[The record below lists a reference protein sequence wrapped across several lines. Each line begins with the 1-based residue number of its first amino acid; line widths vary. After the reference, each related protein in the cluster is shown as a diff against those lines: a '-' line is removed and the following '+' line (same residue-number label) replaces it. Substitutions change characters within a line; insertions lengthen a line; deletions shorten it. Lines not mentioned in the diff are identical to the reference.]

1 MELIL
6 FLFLAGLTVFL
17 SFRLSYYADLL
28 NKTTNIS
35 GVFIGGILLAG
46 ITSLPELVTCLS
58 SIFLNNPYLA
68 IGDILGSN
76 FFNIAMMCFF
86 DILFIKTMFYNYT
99 KNRYYLIYVLLILN
113 YLIMYLFMGG
123 TFNLEIFNIGLP
135 SFIIIITYIFYLKN
149 AKEEETKKEVITT
162 KEHVLLKFFLVGL
175 FMVIVS
181 ILLTLVVNLIAGKN
195 PNVASSFIGAILL
208 GITTS
213 MPEVITFI
221 ALVKMKSFDLAL
233 SDIIGSNLFNLLI
246 LAVGDIFLKNKE
258 IYYFVDKESM
268 FLLIFGLILTI
279 LSFYQNNR
287 KVVKNK
293 LVYIIP
299 SLMGIL
305 LYIYYIVINV
315 C

>member
-113 YLIMYLFMGG
+113 YIIMYLFMGG

-246 LAVGDIFLKNKE
+246 LAIGDIFLKNKE

-315 C
+315 

>member
-149 AKEEETKKEVITT
+149 AKEEETKKEVITI

-213 MPEVITFI
+213 MPEVTTFI

-268 FLLIFGLILTI
+268 FLLIFGFILTI

-293 LVYIIP
+293 FVYIIP

-305 LYIYYIVINV
+305 LYAYYIAINV
-315 C
+315 

>member
-1 MELIL
+1 MELVL
-6 FLFLAGLTVFL
+6 FLFLAGLTIYL
-17 SFRLSYYADLL
+17 SFKLSYYADIL
-28 NKTTNIS
+28 NKTSNIS

-46 ITSLPELVTCLS
+46 LTSLPEFVTCLS

-76 FFNIAMMCFF
+76 FFNISIMCLF

-99 KNRYYLIYVLLILN
+99 KNKYYIIYLLLIIN
-113 YLIMYLFMGG
+113 YFIMYLFMGG
-123 TFNLEIFNIGLP
+123 IFNLELFNIGIP
-135 SFIIIITYIFYLKN
+135 SFIIIISYIIYLKK
-149 AKEEETKKEVITT
+149 AQEKDSKKEIIKT
-162 KEHVLLKFFLVGL
+162 KEHVLLKFLIVGIL
-175 FMVIVS
+175 MVIVS
-181 ILLTLVVNLIAGKN
+181 IFLTLIVNLIADKN

-221 ALVKMKSFDLAL
+221 ALIKMKSFDLAL

-246 LAVGDIFLKNKE
+246 LAIGDIFLKNKE

-268 FLLIFGLILTI
+268 FLLVFGFILTI

-293 LVYIIP
+293 LIYIVP
-299 SLMGIL
+299 SLIGVL

-315 C
+315 G

>member
-1 MELIL
+1 MELVL

-17 SFRLSYYADLL
+17 SFKLSYYADLL

-46 ITSLPELVTCLS
+46 ITSLPEFVTCLS

-76 FFNIAMMCFF
+76 FFNIAMMCLF

-99 KNRYYLIYVLLILN
+99 KNKYYIIYLLLIIN
-113 YLIMYLFMGG
+113 YFIMYLFMGG
-123 TFNLEIFNIGLP
+123 IFNLELFNIGIP
-135 SFIIIITYIFYLKN
+135 SFIIIISYIIYLKK
-149 AKEEETKKEVITT
+149 AQEKDSKKEIIKT
-162 KEHVLLKFFLVGL
+162 KEHVLLKFLFVGIL
-175 FMVIVS
+175 MVIVS
-181 ILLTLVVNLIAGKN
+181 IFLTLIVNLIADKN

-221 ALVKMKSFDLAL
+221 ALIKMKNFDLAL

-246 LAVGDIFLKNKE
+246 LAIGDIFLKNKE

-268 FLLIFGLILTI
+268 FLLVFGFILTI

-293 LVYIIP
+293 LIYIIP
-299 SLMGIL
+299 SLIGVL

-315 C
+315 

>member
-46 ITSLPELVTCLS
+46 LTSLPEFVTCLS

-221 ALVKMKSFDLAL
+221 ALIKMKSFDLAL

-246 LAVGDIFLKNKE
+246 LAIGDIFLKNKE

-268 FLLIFGLILTI
+268 FLLIFGFILTI

-299 SLMGIL
+299 SLIGVL

-315 C
+315 

>member
-1 MELIL
+1 MELVL
-6 FLFLAGLTVFL
+6 FLFLAGLTIYL
-17 SFRLSYYADLL
+17 SFKLSYYADIL
-28 NKTTNIS
+28 NKTSNIS

-46 ITSLPELVTCLS
+46 LTSLPEFVTCLS

-76 FFNIAMMCFF
+76 FFNISIMCLF

-99 KNRYYLIYVLLILN
+99 KNKYYIIYLLLIIN
-113 YLIMYLFMGG
+113 YFIMYLFMGG
-123 TFNLEIFNIGLP
+123 IFNLELFNIGIP
-135 SFIIIITYIFYLKN
+135 SFIIIISYIIYLKK
-149 AKEEETKKEVITT
+149 AQEKDSKKEIIKT
-162 KEHVLLKFFLVGL
+162 KEHVLLKFLIVGIL
-175 FMVIVS
+175 MVIVS
-181 ILLTLVVNLIAGKN
+181 IFLTLIVNLIADKN

-221 ALVKMKSFDLAL
+221 ALIKMKSFDLAL

-246 LAVGDIFLKNKE
+246 LAIGDIFLKNKE

-268 FLLIFGLILTI
+268 FLLIFGFILTI

-293 LVYIIP
+293 LIYIVP
-299 SLMGIL
+299 SLIGVL

-315 C
+315 G

>member
-246 LAVGDIFLKNKE
+246 LAIGDIFLKNKE

-293 LVYIIP
+293 LIYIIP

-305 LYIYYIVINV
+305 LYAYYIAINV
-315 C
+315 

>member
-162 KEHVLLKFFLVGL
+162 QEHVLLKFFLVGL

-246 LAVGDIFLKNKE
+246 LAIGDIFLKNKE

-268 FLLIFGLILTI
+268 FLLIFGFILTI

-293 LVYIIP
+293 FVYIIP
-299 SLMGIL
+299 SLIGVL
-305 LYIYYIVINV
+305 LYAYYIAINV
-315 C
+315 

>member
-1 MELIL
+1 MELVL

-149 AKEEETKKEVITT
+149 AKEEETKKEVITI

-213 MPEVITFI
+213 MPEVTTFI

-246 LAVGDIFLKNKE
+246 LAIGDIFLKNKE

-268 FLLIFGLILTI
+268 FLLIFGFILTI

-305 LYIYYIVINV
+305 LYAYYIAINV
-315 C
+315 

>member
-46 ITSLPELVTCLS
+46 LTSLPEFVTCLS

-113 YLIMYLFMGG
+113 YIIMYLFMGG

-246 LAVGDIFLKNKE
+246 LAIGDIFLKNKE

-268 FLLIFGLILTI
+268 FLLIFGFILTI

-299 SLMGIL
+299 SLIGVL

-315 C
+315 

>member
-1 MELIL
+1 MELVL
-6 FLFLAGLTVFL
+6 FLFLAGLTIYL
-17 SFRLSYYADLL
+17 SFKLSYYADLL

-46 ITSLPELVTCLS
+46 ITSLPEFVTCLS

-76 FFNIAMMCFF
+76 FFNIAMMCLF

-99 KNRYYLIYVLLILN
+99 KNKYYIIYLLLIIN
-113 YLIMYLFMGG
+113 YFIMYLFMGG
-123 TFNLEIFNIGLP
+123 IFNLELFNIGIP
-135 SFIIIITYIFYLKN
+135 SFIIIISYIIYLKK
-149 AKEEETKKEVITT
+149 AQEKDSKKEVIKT
-162 KEHVLLKFFLVGL
+162 KEHVLLKFLIVGIL
-175 FMVIVS
+175 MVIVS
-181 ILLTLVVNLIAGKN
+181 IFLTLIVNIIADKN

-221 ALVKMKSFDLAL
+221 ALIKMKSFDLAL

-246 LAVGDIFLKNKE
+246 LAIGDIFLKNKE

-268 FLLIFGLILTI
+268 FLLVFGFILTI

-293 LVYIIP
+293 LIYIVP
-299 SLMGIL
+299 SLIGVL

-315 C
+315 

>member
-1 MELIL
+1 MELVL
-6 FLFLAGLTVFL
+6 FLFLAGLTIYL
-17 SFRLSYYADLL
+17 SFKLSYYADIL
-28 NKTTNIS
+28 NKTSNIS

-46 ITSLPELVTCLS
+46 ITSLPEFVTCLS

-76 FFNIAMMCFF
+76 FFNISIMCLF

-99 KNRYYLIYVLLILN
+99 KNKCYIIYLLLIIN
-113 YLIMYLFMGG
+113 YFIMYLFMGG
-123 TFNLEIFNIGLP
+123 IFNLELFNIGIP
-135 SFIIIITYIFYLKN
+135 SFIIIISYIIYLKK
-149 AKEEETKKEVITT
+149 AQEKDSKKEIIKT
-162 KEHVLLKFFLVGL
+162 KEHVLLKFLFVGIL
-175 FMVIVS
+175 MVIVS
-181 ILLTLVVNLIAGKN
+181 IFLTLIVNLIADKN

-221 ALVKMKSFDLAL
+221 ALIKMKSFDLAL

-246 LAVGDIFLKNKE
+246 LAIGDIFLKNKE

-305 LYIYYIVINV
+305 LYIYYIAINV
-315 C
+315 

>member
-1 MELIL
+1 MELVL

-99 KNRYYLIYVLLILN
+99 KNKYYIIYLLLIIN
-113 YLIMYLFMGG
+113 YFIMYLFMGG
-123 TFNLEIFNIGLP
+123 IFNLELFNIGLP

-221 ALVKMKSFDLAL
+221 ALIKMKSFDLAL

-268 FLLIFGLILTI
+268 FLLIFGFILTI

-299 SLMGIL
+299 SLIGVL

-315 C
+315 

>member
-1 MELIL
+1 MELVL
-6 FLFLAGLTVFL
+6 FLFLAGLTIYL
-17 SFRLSYYADLL
+17 SFKLSYYADIL
-28 NKTTNIS
+28 NKTSNIS

-46 ITSLPELVTCLS
+46 LTSLPEFVTCLS
-58 SIFLNNPYLA
+58 SIFLNNTYLA

-76 FFNIAMMCFF
+76 FFNISIMCLF

-99 KNRYYLIYVLLILN
+99 KNKYYIIYLLLIIN
-113 YLIMYLFMGG
+113 YFIMYLFMGG
-123 TFNLEIFNIGLP
+123 IFNLELFNIGIP
-135 SFIIIITYIFYLKN
+135 SFIIIISYIIYLKK
-149 AKEEETKKEVITT
+149 AQEKDSKKEIIKT
-162 KEHVLLKFFLVGL
+162 KEHVLLKFLIVGIL
-175 FMVIVS
+175 MVIVS
-181 ILLTLVVNLIAGKN
+181 IFLTLIVNLIADKN

-221 ALVKMKSFDLAL
+221 ALIKMKSFDLAL

-246 LAVGDIFLKNKE
+246 LAIGDIFLKNKE

-268 FLLIFGLILTI
+268 FLLVFGFILTI

-293 LVYIIP
+293 LIYIVP
-299 SLMGIL
+299 SLIGVL

-315 C
+315 

>member
-1 MELIL
+1 MELVL

-17 SFRLSYYADLL
+17 SFKLSYYADLL

-46 ITSLPELVTCLS
+46 ITSLPEFVTCLS

-76 FFNIAMMCFF
+76 FFNIAMMCLF

-99 KNRYYLIYVLLILN
+99 KNKYYIIYLLLIIN
-113 YLIMYLFMGG
+113 YFIMYLFMGG
-123 TFNLEIFNIGLP
+123 IFNLELFNIGIP
-135 SFIIIITYIFYLKN
+135 SFIIIISYIIYLKK
-149 AKEEETKKEVITT
+149 AQEKDSKKEIIKT
-162 KEHVLLKFFLVGL
+162 KEHVLLKFLFVGIL
-175 FMVIVS
+175 MVIVS
-181 ILLTLVVNLIAGKN
+181 IFLTLIVNLIADKN

-221 ALVKMKSFDLAL
+221 ALIKMKSFDLAL

-246 LAVGDIFLKNKE
+246 LAIGDIFLKNKE

-299 SLMGIL
+299 SLIGIL
-305 LYIYYIVINV
+305 LYAYYIAINV
-315 C
+315 

>member
-1 MELIL
+1 MELVL

-17 SFRLSYYADLL
+17 SFKLSYYADLL

-46 ITSLPELVTCLS
+46 ITSLPEFVTCLS

-76 FFNIAMMCFF
+76 FFNIAMMCLF

-99 KNRYYLIYVLLILN
+99 KNKYYIIYLLLIIN
-113 YLIMYLFMGG
+113 YFIMYLFMGG
-123 TFNLEIFNIGLP
+123 IFNLELFNIGIP
-135 SFIIIITYIFYLKN
+135 SFIIIITYMFYLKN

-221 ALVKMKSFDLAL
+221 ALIKMKSFDLAL

-268 FLLIFGLILTI
+268 FLLIFGFILTI

-299 SLMGIL
+299 SLIGVL
-305 LYIYYIVINV
+305 LYIYYVVINV
-315 C
+315 

>member
-149 AKEEETKKEVITT
+149 AKEEETKKEVITI

-213 MPEVITFI
+213 MPEVTTFI
-221 ALVKMKSFDLAL
+221 TLVKMKSFDLAL

-246 LAVGDIFLKNKE
+246 LAIGDIFLKNKE

-268 FLLIFGLILTI
+268 FLLIFGFILTI

-305 LYIYYIVINV
+305 LYAYYIAINV
-315 C
+315 

>member
-221 ALVKMKSFDLAL
+221 ALIKMKSFDLAL

-246 LAVGDIFLKNKE
+246 LAIGDIFLKNKE

-315 C
+315 

>member
-1 MELIL
+1 MELVL
-6 FLFLAGLTVFL
+6 FLFLAGLTIYL
-17 SFRLSYYADLL
+17 SFKLSYYADIL
-28 NKTTNIS
+28 NKTSNIS

-46 ITSLPELVTCLS
+46 LTSLPEFVTCLS

-76 FFNIAMMCFF
+76 FFNISIMCLF

-99 KNRYYLIYVLLILN
+99 KNKYYIIYLLLIIN
-113 YLIMYLFMGG
+113 YFIMYLFMGG
-123 TFNLEIFNIGLP
+123 IFNLELFNIGIP

-181 ILLTLVVNLIAGKN
+181 ILLTLIVNLIADKN

-221 ALVKMKSFDLAL
+221 ALIKMKSFDLAL

-246 LAVGDIFLKNKE
+246 LAIGDIFLKNKE

-268 FLLIFGLILTI
+268 FLLVFGFILTI

-293 LVYIIP
+293 LIYIVP
-299 SLMGIL
+299 SLIGVL

-315 C
+315 

>member
-1 MELIL
+1 MELVL

-162 KEHVLLKFFLVGL
+162 QEHVLLKFFLVGL

-181 ILLTLVVNLIAGKN
+181 ILLTLAVNLIAGKN

-268 FLLIFGLILTI
+268 FLLIFGFILTI

-299 SLMGIL
+299 SLIGVL

-315 C
+315 

>member
-76 FFNIAMMCFF
+76 FFNITMMCFF

-149 AKEEETKKEVITT
+149 AKEEETKKEVKTT

-175 FMVIVS
+175 FMIIVS

-246 LAVGDIFLKNKE
+246 LAIGDIFLKNKE

-293 LVYIIP
+293 FVYIIP

-305 LYIYYIVINV
+305 LYIYYIAINV
-315 C
+315 

>member
-268 FLLIFGLILTI
+268 FLLIFGFILTI

-293 LVYIIP
+293 LIYIVP
-299 SLMGIL
+299 SLIGVF

-315 C
+315 

>member
-1 MELIL
+1 MELVL

-149 AKEEETKKEVITT
+149 AKEEETKKEVKTT

-246 LAVGDIFLKNKE
+246 LAIGDIFLKNKE

-305 LYIYYIVINV
+305 LYAYYIAINV
-315 C
+315 

>member
-175 FMVIVS
+175 FMIIVS

-246 LAVGDIFLKNKE
+246 LAIGDIFLKNKE

-293 LVYIIP
+293 FVYIIP

-305 LYIYYIVINV
+305 LYIYYIAINV
-315 C
+315 

>member
-46 ITSLPELVTCLS
+46 LTSLPEFVTCLS

-221 ALVKMKSFDLAL
+221 ALIKMKSFDLAL

-246 LAVGDIFLKNKE
+246 LAIGDIFLKNKE
-258 IYYFVDKESM
+258 IYYFVDKESI
-268 FLLIFGLILTI
+268 FLLIFGFILTI

-293 LVYIIP
+293 FVYIIP

-305 LYIYYIVINV
+305 LYAYYIAINV
-315 C
+315 

>member
-1 MELIL
+1 MELVL
-6 FLFLAGLTVFL
+6 FLFLAGLTIYL
-17 SFRLSYYADLL
+17 SFKLSYYADIL
-28 NKTTNIS
+28 NKTSNIS

-46 ITSLPELVTCLS
+46 LTSLPEFVTCLS

-76 FFNIAMMCFF
+76 FFNISIMCLF

-99 KNRYYLIYVLLILN
+99 KNKYYIIYLLLIIN
-113 YLIMYLFMGG
+113 YFIMYLFMGG
-123 TFNLEIFNIGLP
+123 IFNLELFNIGIP
-135 SFIIIITYIFYLKN
+135 SFIIIISYIIYLKK
-149 AKEEETKKEVITT
+149 AQEKDSKKEIIKT
-162 KEHVLLKFFLVGL
+162 KEHVLLKFLIVGIL
-175 FMVIVS
+175 MVIVS
-181 ILLTLVVNLIAGKN
+181 IFLTLIVNLIADKN

-221 ALVKMKSFDLAL
+221 ALIKMKSFDLAL

-246 LAVGDIFLKNKE
+246 LAIGDIFLKNKE

-268 FLLIFGLILTI
+268 FLIVFGFILTI

-293 LVYIIP
+293 LIYIVP
-299 SLMGIL
+299 SLIGVL

-315 C
+315 

>member
-1 MELIL
+1 MELVL

-149 AKEEETKKEVITT
+149 AKEEETKKEVLTT
-162 KEHVLLKFFLVGL
+162 KDHVLLKFFLVGL

-246 LAVGDIFLKNKE
+246 LAIGDIFLKNKE

-305 LYIYYIVINV
+305 LYAYYIAINV
-315 C
+315 

>member
-246 LAVGDIFLKNKE
+246 LAIGDIFLKNKE

-293 LVYIIP
+293 FVYIIP

-305 LYIYYIVINV
+305 LYIYYIAINV
-315 C
+315 

>member
-221 ALVKMKSFDLAL
+221 ALIKMKSFDLAL

-246 LAVGDIFLKNKE
+246 LAIGDIFLKNKE

-268 FLLIFGLILTI
+268 FLLVFGFILTI

-293 LVYIIP
+293 LIYIVP
-299 SLMGIL
+299 SLIGVL

-315 C
+315 G

>member
-162 KEHVLLKFFLVGL
+162 QEHVLLKFFLVGL

-268 FLLIFGLILTI
+268 FLLIFGFILTI

-293 LVYIIP
+293 FVYIIP

-305 LYIYYIVINV
+305 LYAYYIAINV
-315 C
+315 

>member
-149 AKEEETKKEVITT
+149 AKEEKTKKEVITT
-162 KEHVLLKFFLVGL
+162 QEHVLLKFFLVGL

-246 LAVGDIFLKNKE
+246 LAIGDIFLKNKE

-268 FLLIFGLILTI
+268 FLLIFGFILTI

-293 LVYIIP
+293 FVYIIP

-305 LYIYYIVINV
+305 LYAYYIAINV
-315 C
+315 

>member
-1 MELIL
+1 MELVL

-246 LAVGDIFLKNKE
+246 LAIGDIFLKNKE

-268 FLLIFGLILTI
+268 FLLVFGFILTI

-293 LVYIIP
+293 LIYIVP
-299 SLMGIL
+299 SLIGVL

-315 C
+315 

>member
-149 AKEEETKKEVITT
+149 AKEEETKKEVKTT

-293 LVYIIP
+293 FVYIIP
-299 SLMGIL
+299 SLIGVL
-305 LYIYYIVINV
+305 LYAYYIAINV
-315 C
+315 

>member
-1 MELIL
+1 MELVL

-246 LAVGDIFLKNKE
+246 LAIGDIFLKNKE

-268 FLLIFGLILTI
+268 FLLIFGFILTI

-305 LYIYYIVINV
+305 LYAYYIAINV
-315 C
+315 

>member
-99 KNRYYLIYVLLILN
+99 KNRYYLIYVLLIFN

-162 KEHVLLKFFLVGL
+162 QEHVLLKFFLVGL

-246 LAVGDIFLKNKE
+246 LAIGDIFLKNKE

-268 FLLIFGLILTI
+268 FLLIFGFILTI

-293 LVYIIP
+293 FVYIFP

-305 LYIYYIVINV
+305 LYAYYIAINV
-315 C
+315 

>member
-221 ALVKMKSFDLAL
+221 ALIKMKSFDLAL

-246 LAVGDIFLKNKE
+246 LAIGDIFLKNKE

-268 FLLIFGLILTI
+268 FLLIFGFILTI

-293 LVYIIP
+293 FVYIIP
-299 SLMGIL
+299 SLIGVL
-305 LYIYYIVINV
+305 LYIYYIVING
-315 C
+315 

>member
-149 AKEEETKKEVITT
+149 AKEEETKKEVITI

-213 MPEVITFI
+213 MPEVTTFI

-268 FLLIFGLILTI
+268 FLLIFGFILTI

-305 LYIYYIVINV
+305 LYAYYIAINV

>member
-1 MELIL
+1 MELVL
-6 FLFLAGLTVFL
+6 FLFLAGLTIYL
-17 SFRLSYYADLL
+17 SFKLSYYADIL
-28 NKTTNIS
+28 NKTSNIS

-46 ITSLPELVTCLS
+46 LTSLPEFVTCLS

-76 FFNIAMMCFF
+76 FFNISIMCLF

-99 KNRYYLIYVLLILN
+99 KNKYYIIYLLLIIN
-113 YLIMYLFMGG
+113 YFIMYLFMGG
-123 TFNLEIFNIGLP
+123 IFNLELFNIGIP
-135 SFIIIITYIFYLKN
+135 SFIIIISYIIYLKK
-149 AKEEETKKEVITT
+149 AQEKDSKKEIIKT
-162 KEHVLLKFFLVGL
+162 KEHVLLKFLIVGIL
-175 FMVIVS
+175 MVIVS
-181 ILLTLVVNLIAGKN
+181 IFLTLIVNLIADKN

-221 ALVKMKSFDLAL
+221 ALIKMKSFDLAL

-246 LAVGDIFLKNKE
+246 LAIGDIFLKNKE
-258 IYYFVDKESM
+258 IYYFVDKESL
-268 FLLIFGLILTI
+268 FLLVFGFILTI

-293 LVYIIP
+293 LIYIVP
-299 SLMGIL
+299 SLIGVL

-315 C
+315 